1 MINLGKHTHQELKI
15 EKGQLK
21 KYLKNNVAN
30 ECQYQI
36 RVPILIFENN

>member
-1 MINLGKHTHQELKI
+1 MINLGKHTSRTKNRERLV
-15 EKGQLK
+15 K

-36 RVPILIFENN
+36 CADFNI